1 MRKHEGL
8 SRSQNVGLG
17 NFFGIFSR
25 KRRYHNSQI
34 YNAFD
39 AIGIITY
46 DHHGHHHD
54 DKDFHLDVLDVIG
67 VITQN
72 RR

>member
-1 MRKHEGL
+1 MVYSHSSDDSLR
-8 SRSQNVGLG
+8 QDAN
-17 NFFGIFSR
+17 
-25 KRRYHNSQI
+25 RYHNSQI

-46 DHHGHHHD
+46 DHHGHYHD